1 VDDVALFF
9 HILGAL
15 AFASGIVVAGV
26 AFEAARRRDTPAKA
40 SAGAEGGSMRRLG
53 RNAS

>member
-1 VDDVALFF
+1 VDDVALF

-26 AFEAARRRDTPAKA
+26 AFEAARRRDTPAKT
-40 SAGAEGGSMRRLG
+40 SARAEGGSMRRLG